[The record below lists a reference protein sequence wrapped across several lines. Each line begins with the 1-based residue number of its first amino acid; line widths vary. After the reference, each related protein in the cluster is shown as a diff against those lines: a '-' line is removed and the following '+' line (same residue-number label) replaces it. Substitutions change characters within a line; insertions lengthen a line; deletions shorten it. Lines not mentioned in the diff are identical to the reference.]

1 MRPPL
6 RSKSV
11 LFALALSVYAGGLA
25 SSPRPTTAKDKSEA
39 SAGPRDRASVSAS
52 AGATVAT
59 SVPQRVP

>member
-39 SAGPRDRASVSAS
+39 A
-52 AGATVAT
+52 ATPDDHVARPAANAAT
-59 SVPQRVP
+59 PAPTPHVR